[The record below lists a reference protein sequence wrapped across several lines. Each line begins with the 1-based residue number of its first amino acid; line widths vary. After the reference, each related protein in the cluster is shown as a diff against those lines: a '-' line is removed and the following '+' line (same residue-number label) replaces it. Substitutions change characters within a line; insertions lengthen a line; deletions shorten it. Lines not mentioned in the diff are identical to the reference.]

1 MFTAG
6 GAIGG
11 YCAIGRAMIARIPA
25 MMMTMAITT
34 AKIGRSMKKRD
45 TLWLLPGRH
54 GGLWAAGWPER
65 GMDRGGRG
73 GHHLHRRAWLGRL
86 QAFDDQAVTGRQAGR
101 HQPLIAHGP

>member
-25 MMMTMAITT
+25 MLMTMAITT

-45 TLWLLPGRH
+45 TLGLLPRRH
-54 GGLWAAGWPER
+54 GGLCAARWPEC
-65 GMDRGGRG
+65 GMDRGGSG
-73 GHHLHRRAWLGRL
+73 GRHLHQRARLGRL
-86 QAFDDQAVTGRQAGR
+86 QTFDDQAVTGRQAGC
-101 HQPLIAHGP
+101 HEPLIAHGP